1 MVAAV
6 IYDELRRVLVTQRPA
21 GTALAGHWEFPGGK
35 LESGE
40 SEAAALRRELVE
52 ELGVR
57 VSAARPVFELAYE
70 YPKRHVELSVWEV
83 EEFTGLP
90 AGLEGQSLRW
100 EWPAALRLIP
110 LLPADR
116 PIIDWLERH

>member
-1 MVAAV
+1 M
-6 IYDELRRVLVTQRPA
+6 YDELRRELVTQRPA
-21 GTALAGHWEFPGGK
+21 GKALAGHWEFPGGK

-57 VSAARPVFELAYE
+57 VSAARPVFELAYD
-70 YPKRHVELSVWEV
+70 YPKRHVELLVWEV
-83 EEFTGLP
+83 EEFTGVP